1 MLAGHT
7 RISIRNEY
15 HVAVDDYGLGVVTA
29 LGFDQAVA
37 TTRLLLKGQGFR
49 ILSEMAAPPALV
61 GSAGRQHLFMGVWQ
75 RLINATN
82 LGGPGLD
89 VGDHLACNVAVF
101 EDEGATMVAVLDPTE
116 GLEGWVAVGL
126 AQEAKTAL
134 ETVLAG
140 LASPL
145 S

>member
-1 MLAGHT
+1 
-7 RISIRNEY
+7 
-15 HVAVDDYGLGVVTA
+15 VDEYGLGVVTA
-29 LGFDQAVA
+29 LPFDQAVS
-37 TTRLLLKGQGFR
+37 TTRLLLKAQGFR
-49 ILSEMAAPPALV
+49 LLSEMPAPAALV

-101 EDEGATMVAVLDPTE
+101 EDEGQTMVAVLDPTE
-116 GLEGWVAVGL
+116 GLEGWAGSGL
-126 AQEAKTAL
+126 AEQAKAAL
-134 ETVLAG
+134 EVVLAG